1 MVKKTRMDTRRKIRG
16 GSKSGKSKPATK
28 YEDPLAIDPPPGYLY
43 RITYETNP
51 NGTKKSYTRELV
63 EIKKVHVLPPGS
75 AASAASAASVVPKHY
90 QSSSAPTKKKKK
102 SIFPWWIFGK

>member
-1 MVKKTRMDTRRKIRG
+1 MVKKTRMATRRKIRG
-16 GSKSGKSKPATK
+16 GSKSGKSKTK

-75 AASAASAASVVPKHY
+75 AVSAAATAVPKHY

-102 SIFPWWIFGK
+102 SWWHFFRK